1 LYEKFKEK
9 FKTKS
14 WLGRVTAGYYGC
26 IHGWK
31 KPIQETLK
39 PLEYA
44 HRVGMETGNIEFALL
59 NANIYCWSQLDITPL
74 PVLEKEIL
82 TVNERMEIYGQ
93 KLNMQRIKP
102 AWQLIK
108 NLMGQAKGDPII
120 LTGDIMEESIL
131 EQWKH
136 ENVSV
141 YHWSHAYRMML
152 AYLFGD
158 YTRAERFSN
167 GCRTIADYPW
177 GAVDVAVVIFFDA
190 LTALAK
196 ARESKQKK
204 APLAEKRLVRLKY
217 WANHS
222 PHNFLGKQFLVE
234 AEMAALA
241 GQHNLAFS
249 KYTCAIALSREGGF
263 LMQTGLANER
273 TGKHL
278 LEQNDKESAVF
289 YIREAISLYKRWGAK
304 AKVKSLK
311 DEMKDTF

>member
-1 LYEKFKEK
+1 LYEKFK
-9 FKTKS
+9 TKAA
-14 WLGRVTAGYYGC
+14 LGILSAGYYGC
-26 IHGWK
+26 VHGWK
-31 KPIQETLK
+31 KPIQETLE
-39 PLEYA
+39 PLKYA
-44 HRVGMETGNIEFALL
+44 YRVGMETGDIEFAMM

-74 PVLEKEIL
+74 PALEKEISAF
-82 TVNERMEIYGQ
+82 NERMEFYGQ
-93 KLNMQRIKP
+93 KLNMTMIKP
-102 AWQLIK
+102 VWQMLK
-108 NLMGQAKGDPII
+108 NLMGEAEDDPIT
-120 LTGDIMEESIL
+120 LAGDIMGESII

-136 ENVSV
+136 ENMSL
-141 YHWSHAYRMML
+141 YAWANAYGMML

-158 YTRAERFSN
+158 YTRAEHFSN
-167 GCRTIADYPW
+167 GCRTLADYPW

-190 LTALAK
+190 LTALAN
-196 ARESKQKK
+196 ARKSNQKK
-204 APLAEKRLVRLKY
+204 APLAEKRLQRLQY

-222 PHNFLGKQFLVE
+222 PHNFLGKQFLLE

-263 LMQTGLANER
+263 IMQTGLANER
-273 TGKHL
+273 TGKYL
-278 LEQNDKESAVF
+278 LEQDDKESAVF